1 MFGSTIMKS
10 MIVVAMLAMLGLVV
24 GCDDSMTDS
33 PAETN
38 SLSDETMVAA
48 SVEVGDEV
56 YFDGG
61 TVIAATIC
69 SGDEAYPRIT
79 EVSN

>member
-10 MIVVAMLAMLGLVV
+10 MTVVAMLTMLSLVV
-24 GCDDSMTDS
+24 GCNNSMTDS
-33 PAETN
+33 PAEAI
-38 SLSDETMVAA
+38 SPSEEVMEPVSVAIA
-48 SVEVGDEV
+48 DEV